1 MRLRV
6 GSGATMEF
14 EQAPEVL
21 RDADGESYLHLTL
34 DGPWSDDKA
43 RSWAR
48 SGANSLGYDAGG
60 TSVDFLPELPGL
72 RSLHLVGRCPDD
84 EIVEKC
90 GDLERLLLRTDRETR
105 IDLTGLSRLKEVEV
119 EGRLPV
125 RDLADMPALRKLV
138 YAKWPDENLDA
149 ALASGVR
156 RLALQGVR
164 RLRTIVGGEGSPER
178 SVVEEL
184 DLAYG
189 RHAVDLSGLRSL
201 SMLTSLSLQNLKLQ
215 ELEALGDVASLQGL
229 TLINCGDIDS
239 LNFAARLTALRHV
252 AVHGLTVISRD
263 LSPLDHVEGSRYVQ
277 AKRGYNRR
285 FDEAAAAQ

>member
-90 GDLERLLLRTDRETR
+90 GDLERLVLRTDRETR

-164 RLRTIVGGEGSPER
+164 RRPSPADYRRRRRLTRAQRGGRTRLGLRAPRRRPER
-178 SVVEEL
+178 ST
-184 DLAYG
+184 
-189 RHAVDLSGLRSL
+189 
-201 SMLTSLSLQNLKLQ
+201 MLTSLSLQNLKLQ